1 MFSAADEMAFEA
13 CEDPILTCRRCG
25 EIYSE
30 FALDYRPDV
39 DGCPNCYE
47 PDPELV
53 TLDKRAAEL
62 EEMVLAAGWTLKK
75 ERLRREWR
83 ELQNKMRAMEGA
95 P

>member
-1 MFSAADEMAFEA
+1 MTERTTQEQWAWEA
-13 CEDPILTCRRCG
+13 GEDPVRTCRECG

-53 TLDKRAAEL
+53 TLDERAAEL
-62 EEMVLAAGWTLKK
+62 EEMILATGGIFG
-75 ERLRREWR
+75 EFRREWR
-83 ELQNKMRAMEGA
+83 ELQNKMRAMEGS

>member
-1 MFSAADEMAFEA
+1 MSAQERWAFEA
-13 CEDPILTCRRCG
+13 CEDPILTCRDCG

-53 TLDKRAAEL
+53 TLDERAAEL
-62 EEMVLAAGWTLKK
+62 EEMILTSDGEKDI
-75 ERLRREWR
+75 LRREWR
-83 ELQNKMRAMEGA
+83 GLQDKMRAMEGA

>member
-1 MFSAADEMAFEA
+1 MNAYSYADEGAWEA
-13 CEDPILTCRRCG
+13 CEDPVRTCRECG

-53 TLDKRAAEL
+53 TLDKRAADL
-62 EEMVLAAGWTLKK
+62 EGMILTSDG
-75 ERLRREWR
+75 ERDILRREWR
-83 ELQNKMRAMEGA
+83 ELQDKMRAMEGS